1 MCHKLVPI
9 RGNKHINTLKN
20 SGTTLIH
27 DRCGQLHCISL
38 NHLLSKSVKIMD
50 ALYIY
55 RADKLLVNNGKFIL
69 LCIIPIMKL
78 DPINTADNMKPTLI
92 SLT

>member
-1 MCHKLVPI
+1 MHY
-9 RGNKHINTLKN
+9 
-20 SGTTLIH
+20 
-27 DRCGQLHCISL
+27 
-38 NHLLSKSVKIMD
+38 M
-50 ALYIY
+50 Y

-78 DPINTADNMKPTLI
+78 HPINTADNMKPTLI